1 MNIQKQIDKLIIAFK
16 QQDKIIKIS
25 VDENYSLKFKKV
37 FRIYKIYETT
47 ETEILLKREFYKL
60 RKEYKNKIK
69 PPEIEE
75 KLDTMKKE
83 LENIRVPK
91 VELKN
96 KIEVLKYLANR
107 YKELIE

>member
-1 MNIQKQIDKLIIAFK
+1 MNIQNQINKLILAFNQK
-16 QQDKIIKIS
+16 QKIIKIS
-25 VDENYSLKFKKV
+25 TKENYSLKFKKV
-37 FRIYKIYETT
+37 FKTYKLQETT
-47 ETEILLKREFYKL
+47 ETEILLKKEFYKL
-60 RKEYKNKIK
+60 KKEYKNKIK
-69 PPEIEE
+69 PPEIKE

-83 LENIRVPK
+83 LESIRVPK